1 MATLVLQA
9 AGAALG
15 GMLGGPMGAIA
26 GRTLGAIAG
35 SVIDNRLMGFLT
47 HAKMPQLHTLNGL
60 GSVEGTPIPRIYGRA
75 RVGGQVIWA
84 TRFLEVTGH
93 QSSGGKGTGPRV
105 TTYNYYANFAVG
117 LCEGPIAYVRR
128 VWADGKE
135 IDLTL
140 LNVRIY
146 LGDEAQTA
154 DPLVVAKEG
163 LAPAYRG
170 MAYAVFELMPLANFG
185 NRIPQLN
192 FEIVRPIA
200 GLGSM
205 IQAVDLIPG
214 ATEYAYSP
222 LAFTNSLGA
231 GNSASENRHQLQHV
245 SDWTASIDALQ
256 ALCPNLK
263 HVALVVA
270 WFGNDLR
277 CGSCAVT
284 PRVEDTSK
292 LVLGGD
298 WQVAGL
304 ARGEATPVSLYN
316 GQPAYG
322 GTPTDASV
330 SAAIAD
336 LKARGLGVTFYP
348 FVMMDIAVGN
358 TLPDPW
364 SSAASQPPYP
374 WRGRITCFPAPGQP
388 NTVDATPAAGA
399 QIAAFFGSVTP
410 PAGEWSFRQFI
421 LHYAALCQAAG
432 GVDTF
437 VVGSEL
443 ASLTRVR
450 SASGIYPAAIAL
462 AQLCAD
468 VKGVLGAATMVSYAA
483 DWSEYGTHVL
493 NGGAEVRFPLD
504 AVWASPHCDFI
515 GLDAYW
521 PLSDWR
527 DGTSHLD
534 AEIASSVHQL
544 SYLSANVAAGEAY
557 DFYYASAAD
566 RFAQVR
572 TPITDGAYNKPWMF
586 RPKDLKGFWSNT
598 HVERVNGVEL
608 TSATGW
614 VPMSKPIWLIETGC
628 PAVDRGTN
636 APNVF
641 PDPKSS
647 ENGLPPFSRGGRDDL
662 IQMRALKAVIS
673 HFDSMQAGFVAGGN
687 PTSPLYHGPML
698 DPARIYL
705 WAWDARPF
713 PAFPEQSGV
722 WADAVNYATGHWL
735 NGRLESVALED
746 LLPALLNE
754 TPALQSKI
762 DVPQLNGLL
771 DGYVLD
777 RTLTARGAIEPL
789 AAMYGFNVLACAGHL
804 RCAPRSQSAVASL
817 ATSDLVPDRQGR
829 LVMLARA
836 EDSSL
841 PRELA
846 LSFSDSE
853 RYYRS
858 ATALS
863 RRLSGY
869 AQRDLEANTA
879 AILRMGEAQRLA
891 DMWLEDLWVQRETA
905 TFTLRPGLVALELGD
920 AVNLPVAGTT
930 RLMRISKITDGA
942 DCKIEARA
950 VEPDVYDKQ
959 ARDALAAPVASPPI
973 PGPPQVVILDLAI
986 ATADPPVLQY
996 MAVSATPWPGVMAVY
1011 RAADAQSFNLFA
1023 SLTQSAIIGTTL
1035 TPLGPGPA
1043 SRIDPANS
1051 LTIKIGFGSLSSV
1064 GDTQMLAGAAN
1075 MAIQGPDGSWEIF
1088 GFANATLVGAQTYQ
1102 LSRLL
1107 RGLGGAEALS
1117 QRSVPA
1123 GAIVVL
1129 LNNALLALGT
1139 GASALGVAETYKVG
1153 PASRD
1158 YTDAS
1163 YVTLAATPG
1172 ALALM
1177 PYSPVQAQ
1185 AQRSAAGVTISFIRR
1200 GRLGSDAWDQID
1212 IPLGEAS
1219 EAYQIDILKSGVV
1232 MRTLSVTTPTMLYA
1246 AADEVTDFGAPQAAL
1261 SLAIFQMS
1269 AAVGRGF
1276 ARNVT
1281 LGVNSP

>member
-35 SVIDNRLMGFLT
+35 GVIDNRLMGYLT
-47 HAKMPQLHTLNGL
+47 HAQMPRLHMLNGM

-75 RVGGQVIWA
+75 RIGGQVIWA
-84 TRFLEVTGH
+84 TRFLEVNGH

-135 IDLTL
+135 VDLTL
-140 LNVRIY
+140 LNVRVY
-146 LGDEAQTA
+146 TGDETQTA
-154 DPLVVAKEG
+154 DPLIIAKEG

-170 MAYAVFELMPLANFG
+170 MAYVVFELMPLANFG

-192 FEIVRPIA
+192 FEVVRPIS
-200 GLGSM
+200 GLGAM

-214 ATEYAYSP
+214 ASEFAYSP
-222 LAFTNSLGA
+222 LAFTSSLGA
-231 GNSASENRHQLQHV
+231 GSSVSENRHQLQRV
-245 SDWTASIDALQ
+245 SDWTASVDALQ

-263 HVALVVA
+263 NVALVVA

-277 CGSCAVT
+277 CGSCTIT

-304 ARGEATPVSLYN
+304 ARAQATPVSLYN

-348 FVMMDIAVGN
+348 FVMMDIANGN
-358 TLPDPW
+358 ALPDPW
-364 SSAASQPPYP
+364 SLAASQSPYP

-388 NTVDATPAAGA
+388 GTVDAAPQAGA
-399 QIAAFFGSVTP
+399 QVAAFFGSVMP

-421 LHYAALCQAAG
+421 LHYATLCLGAG

-437 VVGSEL
+437 LVGSEL

-450 SASGIYPAAIAL
+450 SASGIYPAALAL

-468 VKGVLGAATMVSYAA
+468 VKGVLGAATKVSYAA

-493 NGGAEVRFPLD
+493 DGGAEVRFPLD
-504 AVWASPHCDFI
+504 PIWASPHCDFI

-527 DGTSHLD
+527 DGTAHLD
-534 AEIASSVHQL
+534 ARIATSVHQQN
-544 SYLSANVAAGEAY
+544 YLAANMAAGEAY

-566 RFAQVR
+566 RFAQKR
-572 TPITDGAYNKPWMF
+572 TPITDGAFGKPWMF
-586 RPKDLKGFWSNT
+586 RAKDLVGFWSNT

-608 TSATGW
+608 ANATGW
-614 VPMSKPIWLIETGC
+614 VAMSKPIWLIETGC

-662 IQMRALKAVIS
+662 IQLRALKAVIS
-673 HFDSMQAGFVAGGN
+673 YFDSTQAGFAPGSN
-687 PTSPLYHGPML
+687 PVSPLYDGPMV

-735 NGRLESVALED
+735 NGRLESVDVED

-754 TPALQSKI
+754 TPALQSVI
-762 DVPQLNGLL
+762 DAPQLDGLL

-789 AAMYGFNVLACAGHL
+789 AAMYGFNVLASAGHL
-804 RCAPRSQSAVASL
+804 RCAPRSQMAIAGL
-817 ATSDLVPDRQGR
+817 TPGDLVPDRQGR
-829 LVMLARA
+829 LVTLTRS

-863 RRLSGY
+863 RRLTGY
-869 AQRDLEANTA
+869 GQRDLEANSA

-905 TFTLRPGLVALELGD
+905 TFTLRPGLVALEPGD
-920 AVNLPVAGTT
+920 AVNMPVAGTT

-942 DCKIEARA
+942 GRKIEARA

-959 ARDALAAPVASPPI
+959 ARDVPMSPVASPAI
-973 PGPPQVVILDLAI
+973 AGPPQVVILDLAI
-986 ATADPPVLQY
+986 ATADPTVLQY
-996 MAVSATPWPGVMAVY
+996 MAVSATPWPGAMAVY
-1011 RAADAQSFNLFA
+1011 QAADAQSFNLLA
-1023 SLTQSAIIGTTL
+1023 TISQCAIIGTSL
-1035 TPLGPGPA
+1035 SPLGPGPA
-1043 SRIDPANS
+1043 SRFDPANS
-1051 LTIKIGFGSLSSV
+1051 LAVRIGFGSLSSV

-1075 MAIQGPDGSWEIF
+1075 MAIQGLDGSWEIF
-1088 GFANATLVGAQTYQ
+1088 GFAKATLVGPQTYQ

-1107 RGLGGAEALS
+1107 RGLGGADMLC
-1117 QRSVPA
+1117 QRVVPA
-1123 GAIVVL
+1123 GATVVL
-1129 LNNALLALGT
+1129 LSNALLALGS
-1139 GASALGVAETYKVG
+1139 GASALGLAETYKVG

-1163 YVTLAATPG
+1163 YVTLTATPG

-1177 PYSPVQAQ
+1177 PYHPVQAR
-1185 AQRSAAGVTISFIRR
+1185 AQRSAAGVTLTFIRR
-1200 GRLGSDAWDQID
+1200 GRLGSDAWDQIE
-1212 IPLGEAS
+1212 IPLGESS
-1219 EAYQIDILKSGVV
+1219 EAYQIDVLNNGIVK
-1232 MRTLSVTTPTMLYA
+1232 RTLSASAPLVLYA
-1246 AADEVTDFGAPQAAL
+1246 ASDELSDFGAPQSAL

-1276 ARNVT
+1276 PLNVT
-1281 LGVNSP
+1281 LGVW

>member
-9 AGAALG
+9 AGAAIG
-15 GMLGGPMGAIA
+15 GMLGGPMGAMA

-35 SVIDNRLMGFLT
+35 GVIDNRLMGFLT
-47 HAKMPQLHTLNGL
+47 HAQMPQLHTLNGL
-60 GSVEGTPIPRIYGRA
+60 GSVEGTPVPRVYGRA

-84 TRFLEVTGH
+84 TRFLEVNGH
-93 QSSGGKGTGPRV
+93 QSAGGKGTGPRV

-146 LGDEAQTA
+146 PGDETQTA
-154 DPLVVAKEG
+154 DPLIIAKEG

-170 MAYAVFELMPLANFG
+170 MAYAVFELMPLANYG

-192 FEIVRPIA
+192 FEVVRPVS
-200 GLGSM
+200 GLASM
-205 IQAVDLIPG
+205 IRAVDLIPG
-214 ATEYAYSP
+214 SSEYAYSP
-222 LAFTNSLGA
+222 LAFTSSLGA
-231 GNSASENRHQLQHV
+231 GSSVSENRHQLQRV

-263 HVALVVA
+263 NVALVVS

-277 CGSCAVT
+277 CGSCTIT

-304 ARGEATPVSLYN
+304 ARGDATPVSLYM
-316 GQPAYG
+316 GQPAFG

-330 SAAIAD
+330 SAAIQD
-336 LKARGLGVTFYP
+336 LKTRGLGVTFYP
-348 FVMMDIAVGN
+348 FVMMDIADGN
-358 TLPDPW
+358 ALPDPW
-364 SSAASQPPYP
+364 SSAASQAPYP
-374 WRGRITCFPAPGQP
+374 WRGRMTCTPAAGLPG
-388 NTVDATPAAGA
+388 TVDGTPAAGA
-399 QIAAFFGSVTP
+399 QVAAFFGSSSP

-421 LHYAALCQAAG
+421 LHYAGLCQNAG

-437 VVGSEL
+437 LVGSEL

-450 SASGIYPAAIAL
+450 SASGIYPAALAL

-468 VKGVLGAATMVSYAA
+468 VKGLLGAATKVSYAA

-527 DGTSHLD
+527 DGTAHLD
-534 AEIASSVHQL
+534 AQIATSVHQR
-544 SYLSANVAAGEAY
+544 SYLAANMAAGEAY
-557 DFYYASAAD
+557 DFYYATAAD
-566 RFAQVR
+566 RFAQQR

-586 RPKDLKGFWSNT
+586 RAKDLIGFWSNT
-598 HVERVNGVEL
+598 HIERVNGVEL
-608 TSATGW
+608 ATPTAF

-662 IQMRALKAVIS
+662 IQLRALEAVIS
-673 HFDSMQAGFVAGGN
+673 HFDASQTGFVAGSN
-687 PTSPLYHGPML
+687 PVSPLYNGPMV
-698 DPARIYL
+698 DPQRIYL

-722 WADAVNYATGHWL
+722 WADAVNWATGHWL

-754 TPALQSKI
+754 TPALQSTI
-762 DVPQLNGLL
+762 DVPQVDGLL

-789 AAMYGFNVLACAGHL
+789 AAMYGFNVLASAGHL
-804 RCAPRSQSAVASL
+804 RCVPRSQNSVATL
-817 ATSDLVPDRQGR
+817 VPGDLVPDKQGR
-829 LVMLARA
+829 LVTLTRG

-853 RYYRS
+853 RFYRS

-863 RRLSGY
+863 RRLKGY
-869 AQRDLEANTA
+869 AERDLEANTA

-905 TFTLRPGLVALELGD
+905 TFTLRPGLIALEPGD
-920 AVNLPVAGTT
+920 TVELPVAGAA
-930 RLMRISKITDGA
+930 RLMRITKITDSA
-942 DCKIEARA
+942 DRKIEARL

-959 ARDALAAPVASPPI
+959 ARDSLAAPVASPAI
-973 PGPPQVVILDLAI
+973 PGPPRVVILDLAI
-986 ATADPPVLQY
+986 ATADPAVLQY
-996 MAVSATPWPGVMAVY
+996 MAVASSPWPGPMAVY
-1011 RAADAQSFNLFA
+1011 QAADAQSFNLFA
-1023 SLTQSAIIGTTL
+1023 SLTQCAIIGDTL
-1035 TPLGPGPA
+1035 SALGPGPA
-1043 SRIDPANS
+1043 GRIDPGNS
-1051 LTIKIGFGSLSSV
+1051 VTVKIGFGTLSSV

-1075 MAIQGPDGSWEIF
+1075 MAIAGPDGTWEIF
-1088 GFANATLVGAQTYQ
+1088 AFASATLIAPQTYQ
-1102 LSRLL
+1102 LSRLI
-1107 RGLGGAEALS
+1107 RGLGGAEALC
-1117 QRSVPA
+1117 QRNVPA
-1123 GAIVVL
+1123 GATVVL
-1129 LNNALLALGT
+1129 LNSALLALGT

-1158 YTDAS
+1158 YTDAT
-1163 YVTLAATPG
+1163 YVTVAATPG

-1177 PYSPVQAQ
+1177 PYAPVQVR
-1185 AQRSAAGVTISFIRR
+1185 AQRSAAGVSLQFIRR

-1219 EAYQIDILKSGVV
+1219 EAYQIDILAGGVV
-1232 MRTLSVTTPTMLYA
+1232 KSTLNLTSPAALYPA
-1246 AADEVTDFGAPQAAL
+1246 ANELADFGAPQTAL
-1261 SLAIFQMS
+1261 SLAIYQMS

-1276 ARNVT
+1276 PLKVT
-1281 LGVNSP
+1281 IGVS